1 MSAALTPRNRI
12 GTSLMG
18 RFRQEVEDLF
28 ERFFDEPFGDGAR
41 LAEQMWAPNV
51 DMAETDTELTVKAD
65 LPGVD
70 PKEVNVWI
78 QNGALVLQG
87 ERKFEET
94 KKEKDYKRVERYFGS
109 FYRSIPLPP
118 AADVGKVT
126 AEAAN
131 GVLTVH
137 VPKRPEAQPKKIT
150 VAVKG

>member
-12 GTSLMG
+12 GTGLMG

-41 LAEQMWAPNV
+41 TAEQTWAPNV
-51 DMAETDTELTVKAD
+51 DTAETDAELTVKAD

-70 PKEVNVWI
+70 PREVDVSI
-78 QNGALVLQG
+78 QNGALVLHG

-94 KKEKDYKRVERYFGS
+94 RKEEDYERVERYFGS

-126 AEAAN
+126 AEAAD

-137 VPKRPEAQPKKIT
+137 VPKKPEAQPKKIT

>member
-18 RFRQEVEDLF
+18 RFRQEMEDLF
-28 ERFFDEPFGDGAR
+28 ERFFDEPFGNGAR
-41 LAEQMWAPNV
+41 TVEAMWTPSV
-51 DMAETDTELTVKAD
+51 DVAETDTELTVKAD

-70 PKEVNVWI
+70 PKEVSVSV
-78 QNGALVLQG
+78 QNGALVLHG
-87 ERKFEET
+87 ERKHEEA
-94 KKEKDYKRVERYFGS
+94 KEEKDYKRVERFYGS
-109 FYRSIPLPP
+109 FYRSIPLPA

-126 AEAAN
+126 AEAVN

-137 VPKRPEAQPKKIT
+137 VPKKPEAQPKKVT